1 MKYKTHYTIRTRSSC
16 THHQTGQTAEA
27 HDYWTGAGW
36 SPLSLEAVN
45 LTRSRVWSVLG
56 KATASLMAGEVLGP
70 DIEVLKHSYHPD
82 VVMLPDEDY
91 TVIYRGTYAVD

>member
-1 MKYKTHYTIRTRSSC
+1 MKYKTHYTIRTRSSE
-16 THHQTGQTAEA
+16 GY
-27 HDYWTGAGW
+27 DYWTGAGW
-36 SPLSLEAVN
+36 SPFQREAVN

-56 KATASLMAGEVLGP
+56 KATASLMAAEVLGP
-70 DIEVLKHSYHPD
+70 DIEVLKYSYHPD